1 MQIKDLRERIKQKN
15 VSGPFLFCGEEAYL
29 IRHYT
34 KELRSLLLP
43 DESLAPFCHFVYYGT
58 AVDFGQITSALETPA
73 MMSDVKLIEW
83 HNADFNAMKEKDLQA
98 LAEVCRLASE
108 WEGNTLL
115 FVSDE
120 TMADLGTEKRPSK
133 LRKALFDMMDVVVF
147 DKSTDAQLVSWLGR
161 HFEAEGVSFAPSL
174 PQAMLARVGHSM
186 ELLAMETDKLICYA
200 KENGI
205 ALLTE
210 KELSFVTVSTVESD
224 AFSLS
229 NAILN
234 RDTASALRHLGEMKR
249 NRVDPILLVGQIG
262 RLYGDMLTVAL
273 LAEEGMTPKEI
284 AKKCAMHEY
293 KAGLYHTAAKKCGVA
308 TLKRALSL
316 CQEADSA
323 LKSGASSYVGIEALI
338 AAFSK
343 G

>member
-1 MQIKDLRERIKQKN
+1 MQIKDLRERIKQGN
-15 VSGPFLFCGEEAYL
+15 ASGPFLFCGEESYL

-34 KELRSLLLP
+34 KELRSLLVP
-43 DESLAPFCHFVYYGT
+43 DEALAPFCHFIYYGT
-58 AVDFGQITSALETPA
+58 AVDFGQIIGALETPV

-98 LAEVCRLASE
+98 LAEACRLARE

-120 TMADLGTEKRPSK
+120 TMVDLGTEKRPSK
-133 LRKALFDMMDVVVF
+133 LRKVLSDMLDVVVF
-147 DKSTDAQLVSWLGR
+147 EKSTDAQLASWLAR
-161 HFEAEGVSFAPSL
+161 HFEAEGVSFAPTL
-174 PQAMLARVGHSM
+174 PHAMLARVGHSM

-200 KENGI
+200 KANG
-205 ALLTE
+205 LSHLTE

-234 RDTASALRHLGEMKR
+234 RDTASALRYLGEMKR

-284 AKKCAMHEY
+284 AKKCGMHEY

-308 TLKRALSL
+308 SLKRALSL
-316 CQEADSA
+316 CQEADST
-323 LKSGASSYVGIEALI
+323 LKSGNASYVGIEALI